1 MSDRYYCI
9 NCDREFD
16 EYKEVYE
23 PDGLDTPPYRY
34 TPVCPYCKSDD
45 FYKILGECAC
55 CGDII
60 CEGNRYYE
68 LDDNYNTLYCE
79 SCITERR

>member
-16 EYKEVYE
+16 EYNEVYE

-34 TPVCPYCKSDD
+34 TPVCPYCKSGD
-45 FYKILGECAC
+45 FYEILGECAC

-60 CEGNRYYE
+60 CEGDRYYE
-68 LDDNYNTLYCE
+68 LNDNCNTLYCE
-79 SCITERR
+79 NCITERR